1 MNFQQFTKQLK
12 QDICGVQIQEES
24 DCHGYNIILSEDG
37 KVFVDFKETELTS
50 IEQAREYI
58 NQIVLDEELSQELY
72 EEIPD
77 IRIANLIKE
86 HHEVKVTDTLIESY
100 KELASS
106 KLFSADPVVQ
116 SIRSMN
122 TVDNLI
128 EGKID
133 YKLNDGSVV
142 AIDEQT
148 NQEINNL
155 LTDHSDIVEYMRES
169 KENFMHVIKELN

>member
-50 IEQAREYI
+50 IEEAREYI
-58 NQIVLDEELSQELY
+58 NQVVLEEELSQELY

-77 IRIANLIKE
+77 IRIANIIKE
-86 HHEVKVTDTLIESY
+86 HHNVKVTDTLIESY

-106 KLFSADPVVQ
+106 KLFSSDPVIQ
-116 SIRSMN
+116 EIRKLNS
-122 TVDNLI
+122 VDNLV

-133 YKLNDGSVV
+133 YKLDDGSIV

-155 LTDHSDIVEYMRES
+155 LAEHSDIVEYMRQS
-169 KENFMHVIKELN
+169 KDNFMNVIREL